1 MSASVVERD
10 CVAERSLWAAVLE
23 MAIRDATGERPRYSG
38 GYSNAVRNS
47 AIRWLM
53 SESLEPSSFRWIC
66 VLFDFDPAVIRQ
78 RVFGRVPV
86 GRG

>member
-1 MSASVVERD
+1 MVERD
-10 CVAERSLWAAVLE
+10 CVAERDLWAAVLDL
-23 MAIRDATGERPRYSG
+23 AIHDAGGDKPRYAG
-38 GYSNAVRNS
+38 GDANAVRNS

-66 VLFDFDPAVIRQ
+66 VLFDFDPTVIRQ
-78 RVFGRVPV
+78 RVLGRVSV

>member
-66 VLFDFDPAVIRQ
+66 VLFDFDPAVVRR
-78 RVFGRVPV
+78 RVLVEG
-86 GRG
+86 GAARG